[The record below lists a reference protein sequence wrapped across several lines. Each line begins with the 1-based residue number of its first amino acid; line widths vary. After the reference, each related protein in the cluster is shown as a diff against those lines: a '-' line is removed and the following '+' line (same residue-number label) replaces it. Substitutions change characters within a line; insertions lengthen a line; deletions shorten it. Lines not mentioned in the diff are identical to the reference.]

1 MKKIEIACNR
11 KVKNYTVNQVKSLT
25 GLGVEKAYEM
35 LKKENCLPVS
45 ESDNIL
51 KRGKKLMELID
62 SFKIPV
68 SVPVRPVD
76 ERHIW
81 QFTERW
87 KKHLQGLIGKMVSAS
102 QPVYLVDE
110 VNKQL
115 KKRKS
120 SIQCSR
126 VQLMW
131 YLDLYGDEKMSPE
144 TIAAAITKFGVT
156 DWSKVQPL
164 KNNAKYV
171 LNLSDESIEVNQ
183 DEFMRLMEFMW
194 KISKPTNQNKL
205 LEKIQNDLKV
215 LDDFIKLW
223 ESAPITYDYKKVFDD
238 YVSRLQTIPPHKKRV
253 LLKKENKI
261 IELPEEKNYN
271 LLKDFL
277 TSIGNNS
284 ENDLSVIQE
293 NEEYIRAISQKENFN
308 NIFSVIKYKISQSP
322 TAISPLRATLGYI
335 RHQI

>member
-1 MKKIEIACNR
+1 MKIVEIACNR
-11 KVKNYTVNQVKSLT
+11 KVKNYTVNHVKCLT
-25 GLGVEKAYEM
+25 GLEIGKAYEL
-35 LKKENCLPVS
+35 LKMEGCLPVA
-45 ESDNIL
+45 EYANIL
-51 KRGKKLMELID
+51 KCGKKLKDMID
-62 SFKIPV
+62 TFSFPA

-76 ERHIW
+76 ERHLW
-81 QFTERW
+81 QFSERW
-87 KKHLQGLIGKMVSAS
+87 KKHLQELLDKLISSSK
-102 QPVYLVDE
+102 PIYLADE

-126 VQLMW
+126 VHLMW
-131 YLDLYGDEKMSPE
+131 FLDIHGEQNMTPE
-144 TIAAAITKFGVT
+144 AIATAITKFGLT

-183 DEFMRLMEFMW
+183 DDFTRLIEFVW
-194 KISKPTNQNKL
+194 KISKSTIQNKL
-205 LEKIQNDLKV
+205 LENIENDIKV
-215 LDDFIKLW
+215 LDDFRKLW
-223 ESAPITYDYKKVFDD
+223 ESAPITYDYKKVFNN

-253 LLKKENKI
+253 SLKKENKI

-277 TSIGNNS
+277 TSIGS
-284 ENDLSVIQE
+284 EDDLSVIQE

-322 TAISPLRATLGYI
+322 TAYNPLRATLGYI